1 MPAQPRGSR
10 IVPSATVVP
19 VTISDSVTLIELGAG
34 RRITLQAFGSRV
46 WALLGDHPTLPVL
59 LERLR
64 RDGGRPEQIAE
75 DVTRLVAYWRQRGAI
90 EWR

>member
-1 MPAQPRGSR
+1 VA
-10 IVPSATVVP
+10 
-19 VTISDSVTLIELGAG
+19 VTASEPLTLIELSGG
-34 RRITLQAFGSRV
+34 RRITLQRFGARV
-46 WALLGDHPTLPVL
+46 WTLLVDRPTLPIL

-75 DVTRLVAYWRQRGAI
+75 DTTRLLAHWRQRGMI

>member
-1 MPAQPRGSR
+1 M
-10 IVPSATVVP
+10 T
-19 VTISDSVTLIELGAG
+19 VTISEPVTLIELSGG
-34 RRITLQAFGSRV
+34 RRITLQRFGGRV
-46 WALLGDHPTLPVL
+46 WALLADRPTLPIL

-75 DVTRLVAYWRQRGAI
+75 DATRLLVYWRQRGML